1 MVLLDIFL
9 GVVRAVVFVYDV
21 ITYPVY
27 FAVQEPWKEKAK
39 QNLGQVSRKAHIIFI
54 ATKFDQCLFL
64 GQMLERK

>member
-27 FAVQEPWKEKAK
+27 FAVQEPWKEKSK
-39 QNLGQVSRKAHIIFI
+39 QNLGQVSRGFDMCMCNDSEHILI
-54 ATKFDQCLFL
+54 T
-64 GQMLERK
+64 